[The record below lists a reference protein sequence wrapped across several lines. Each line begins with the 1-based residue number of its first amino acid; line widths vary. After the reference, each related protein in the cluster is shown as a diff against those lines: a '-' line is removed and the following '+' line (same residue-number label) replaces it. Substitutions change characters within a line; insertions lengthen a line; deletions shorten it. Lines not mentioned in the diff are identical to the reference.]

1 MNLENKKQ
9 IATIALAVGLG
20 LVAAFLMGQYIN
32 GEIQNQTKALAA
44 DYQKKN
50 AALIQEVEKVRGA
63 MEVMKKEQA
72 ALAKKVSEQKVVV
85 QSSAGQA
92 DAKPVAMTAFS
103 LQTPPGKRAFTIR
116 IDSLS
121 AVGGLISPGDLVD
134 IIGHLKIP
142 EEDDE
147 KKSQNVTSVLFQNIQ
162 VLAVGTNY
170 QFAGQT
176 AQYVA
181 QQKAKEIDVTL
192 ALDPEQSG
200 LVSFAQEH
208 GKLQLTL
215 RSPTERGSQVMEV
228 ASWDSLA
235 DYVLE
240 QQGTELIIPEKKVEI
255 KSTKDT
261 EKIDTEVKP
270 FIQIFKSG
278 KESNF

>member
-9 IATIALAVGLG
+9 VATIALAVGLG
-20 LVAAFLMGQYIN
+20 LVAAFLMSQYVN
-32 GEIQNQTKALAA
+32 GEVQNQTKALAA

-50 AALIQEVEKVRGA
+50 AALIQEVEKVRGQ
-63 MEVMKKEQA
+63 MEAVKKEQA

-85 QSSAGQA
+85 QKGAEA
-92 DAKPVAMTAFS
+92 DVKPVSMTSFS
-103 LQTPPGKRAFTIR
+103 LQTPPGKRAFTIK

-134 IIGHLKIP
+134 IIAHLKIP
-142 EEDDE
+142 KEEDA
-147 KKSQNVTSVLFQNIQ
+147 KKTQTVTTVLFQNLQ

-181 QQKAKEIDVTL
+181 QQKAKEIEVTL

-200 LVSFAQEH
+200 LLSFAQEH
-208 GKLQLTL
+208 GKLQLAL
-215 RSPTERGSQVMEV
+215 RAPTERNSQVVEV

-235 DYVLE
+235 DYLLE
-240 QQGTELIIPEKKVEI
+240 QQGTELIIPEKEVEI
-255 KSTKDT
+255 KAVKTT
-261 EKIDTEVKP
+261 EKIDSEVKP

-278 KESNF
+278 KETNF